1 MKLVQHSRQRAPHG
15 VMNKEI
21 SMITRASKM
30 LLYSTVD
37 TRPLLYESKYGK
49 HLWIYCLT
57 LLSEQKWNFIMQTD
71 DYI

>member
-37 TRPLLYESKYGK
+37 TRPSLYESKHGIDKNIYGF
-49 HLWIYCLT
+49 T
-57 LLSEQKWNFIMQTD
+57 A
-71 DYI
+71 